1 MDMKALRAISITNIL
16 LKRWILP
23 FKKPSLFRL
32 TIARK
37 GIHINKKS
45 IMKQEI
51 IARQG
56 IHFRRSRF
64 IRPTDQADKRS
75 IFLTKN
81 HINNLSLS
89 PISLSFYLNLLP
101 SV

>member
-16 LKRWILP
+16 LKRWILS

-32 TIARK
+32 TIARQ

-45 IMKQEI
+45 IIMQEI

-56 IHFRRSRF
+56 IHFCRSRF
-64 IRPTDQADKRS
+64 IRPTD
-75 IFLTKN
+75 
-81 HINNLSLS
+81 
-89 PISLSFYLNLLP
+89 
-101 SV
+101 